1 MNQEDNV
8 CEETTLTEDKKTENS
23 GVERTLPQKPSTVL
37 GKFKDVDALAQA
49 YNALQAE
56 FTRRSQ
62 RLKELERETENW
74 KAKKENADVLGV
86 EKLRKKSKAKRAESK
101 RFDTFMADVAAERVA
116 EKPVLNAMENSFVG
130 AVQKESVE
138 NIPLSFTEDTAVSDM
153 PQDVSGFAETG
164 KMAVEAEKTE
174 TAEKHETVVKNEAAE
189 IAEEPMT
196 KDGGETVEEGKS
208 VGVGIEGVVRE
219 STETPVAK
227 MYDVET
233 NDAKMNAGKINDT
246 VLSSEGLYEK
256 VLANEDVRLRII
268 GEYLASIGKSGAPV
282 TCGNAG
288 IFAAPPLRARS
299 IADAGG
305 MALQYFKAKPQP

>member
-8 CEETTLTEDKKTENS
+8 CEETTLTEDEKTENA
-23 GVERTLPQKPSTVL
+23 GAEKALPQKTSTVL

-74 KAKKENADVLGV
+74 KAKEGNADVLGV
-86 EKLRKKSKAKRAESK
+86 EKLRKNAKAKRAENK

-116 EKPVLNAMENSFVG
+116 EKPVLNAVENSSVNVG
-130 AVQKESVE
+130 QKDGVDNIPPSFVE
-138 NIPLSFTEDTAVSDM
+138 NTAVSDM
-153 PQDVSGFAETG
+153 PQDVSDFAETS
-164 KMAVEAEKTE
+164 KMNATSVKKEAD
-174 TAEKHETVVKNEAAE
+174 VKNETAE
-189 IAEEPMT
+189 IAEEPMA
-196 KDGGETVEEGKS
+196 KDGGEMVEEGKS
-208 VGVGIEGVVRE
+208 VGVGVGGVMRE
-219 STETPVAK
+219 NAETPVAK
-227 MYDVET
+227 MYDEKT
-233 NDAKMNAGKINDT
+233 NDAKTSDVKINDT

-256 VLANEDVRLRII
+256 VLANEEVRLRVI

-288 IFAAPPLRARS
+288 GFAAPPLRARS

-305 MALQYFKAKPQP
+305 MALQYFKTKPQP